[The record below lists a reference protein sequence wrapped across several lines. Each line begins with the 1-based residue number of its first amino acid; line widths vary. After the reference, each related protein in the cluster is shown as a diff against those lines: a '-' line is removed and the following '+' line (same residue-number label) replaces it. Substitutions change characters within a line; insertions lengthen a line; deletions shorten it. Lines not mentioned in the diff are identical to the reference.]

1 VFVVS
6 SLEQGADPGERITS
20 FIVFIEIVSMN
31 CGPLE
36 KPGCLDIRV
45 PMKGSNDCSVKIF
58 RQLVSSLRVETIN
71 SLTFFSLSVIS
82 DIIPRLMVENDFPIK
97 ESRSKNSSPK
107 SGIYTSCDTDFKDNR
122 EP

>member
-36 KPGCLDIRV
+36 KPDCLDIRV
-45 PMKGSNDCSVKIF
+45 PMKGNNDCSVKIF

-71 SLTFFSLSVIS
+71 SLTFFILSVIS
-82 DIIPRLMVENDFPIK
+82 DIIPRLMVEKDFPIK
-97 ESRSKNSSPK
+97 ESRSKNSSSK